1 MRGGNTERA
10 QAQPSRPHEPRPPPG
25 LGVRGYSLAFPAATL
40 VGFTWRGVTPRSAES
55 RWRMSCDGNFSRAN
69 TCSSTTRTGR
79 EMFQRG
85 ALMSRFAGSVGAAK
99 RGEGGSAGGAAGR
112 IEYPRPEYPRPKG
125 QTPLPHA
132 TPGGSRARAPPPP
145 APPLFGA
152 PLPPQPGGA
161 MNWPTAL
168 TSIGLWLS
176 GARAHGGQRAG
187 LGLMRGPKP
196 PSPGRSAR
204 RPRFRLSECLSVM
217 GGKAADLPRLRP
229 PKYEK

>member
-99 RGEGGSAGGAAGR
+99 RGEGGSAGGAAGG

-132 TPGGSRARAPPPP
+132 TPGGLRARAPPPP
-145 APPLFGA
+145 APPPFRRTFAATAWGRDELADGA
-152 PLPPQPGGA
+152 DVHRFVVIWRTG
-161 MNWPTAL
+161 T
-168 TSIGLWLS
+168 
-176 GARAHGGQRAG
+176 R
-187 LGLMRGPKP
+187 
-196 PSPGRSAR
+196 RSAR
-204 RPRFRLSECLSVM
+204 GVGVDEGSQATITWQKRSQAPLQAF
-217 GGKAADLPRLRP
+217 
-229 PKYEK
+229 